1 MISLGRPRNG
11 VLRSQVPR
19 LWADSR
25 QPFPY
30 ADYGRIARDTPKFAV
45 PVLSVMAV
53 LNNWQDSIERS
64 LLAEYL

>member
-25 QPFPY
+25 LGS
-30 ADYGRIARDTPKFAV
+30 YGQSAGAATLLRRIG
-45 PVLSVMAV
+45 VMWAP
-53 LNNWQDSIERS
+53 LNT
-64 LLAEYL
+64 